1 MFTCNHLVFRT
12 PDIARARDF
21 YIEKLGLTL
30 LGGTEK
36 YFAARAGEIRLS
48 FFPKEDTSTGE
59 GRIAFILRTD
69 NVDEAFTRL
78 TAAGIAVPE
87 GIIEAPDFMRFFTFE
102 DPDGNTL
109 HVGQYLR
116 DPLAGY

>member
-1 MFTCNHLVFRT
+1 MLTCNHLVFRT
-12 PDIARARDF
+12 PDIARARAF

-30 LGGTEK
+30 LGGAEK

-48 FFPKEDTSTGE
+48 FFPSEDTPTGE
-59 GRIAFILRTD
+59 GRVAFILRTD
-69 NVDEAFTRL
+69 NVDEEFARL
-78 TAAGIAVPE
+78 TAAGIDAPD
-87 GIIEAPDFMRFFTFE
+87 GIIEAPDFMRFFSFE
-102 DPDGNTL
+102 DPDGNTV